1 MSSICDILLVRVV
14 EGVSAVVVE
23 VFYKQARQSYTI
35 ISLSFNMRRNIVIYP
50 SKSEKEKLLTQLNLL
65 GAKEVFVEFRGG
77 GDDGQIESVYYKDR
91 QDNHLEIPKDMISWT
106 QIKYGRDPLETKQMS
121 LVDVLEDLC
130 YRALDE
136 ASMDWCNNEGGQG
149 HLHIDFTESPPTID
163 LQLGINQMSTDDYS
177 FDIDDEEDE

>member
-1 MSSICDILLVRVV
+1 MFINRTKLT
-14 EGVSAVVVE
+14 AVNNVHL
-23 VFYKQARQSYTI
+23 KKRS
-35 ISLSFNMRRNIVIYP
+35 NIVIYP

-149 HLHIDFTESPPTID
+149 HLHIDFTQSPPTTHLDI
-163 LQLGINQMSTDDYS
+163 GINTMSTDDYNY
-177 FDIDDEEDE
+177 DMDEEEDE